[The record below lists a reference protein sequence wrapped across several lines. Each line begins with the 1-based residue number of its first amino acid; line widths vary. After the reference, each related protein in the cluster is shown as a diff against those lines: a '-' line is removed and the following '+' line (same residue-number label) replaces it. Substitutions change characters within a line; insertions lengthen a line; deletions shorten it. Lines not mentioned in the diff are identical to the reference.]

1 MNENNIRNSTYEYA
15 VKQIIDYT
23 AIYGGDRH
31 NIWIAIYS
39 LINLLRLTQARNTQF
54 QSNNS
59 LSNYTSKRL
68 LSLVEKL
75 RMNCQS

>member
-31 NIWIAIYS
+31 NIWIAINS
-39 LINLLRLTQARNTQF
+39 PINLLWLTQARNTQF
-54 QSNNS
+54 QSLTTRCRTTLANDCS
-59 LSNYTSKRL
+59 R
-68 LSLVEKL
+68 
-75 RMNCQS
+75 